1 MCDVEKIRESFKPD
15 HITTLFVGE
24 SAPAGGDFFY
34 DGNSILFRAM
44 KQAFE
49 GSESFLKDFQASGFF
64 LDDLIL
70 EPANNLEDVARDALR
85 WNSVPGLADR
95 IREYQ
100 PSAIVTLMRGI
111 ELMVIEAICQSG
123 HNSKTYH
130 VPFPGTGN
138 WKYFQREMQPVIPEL
153 PTLHGKKWK
162 ESQTVTIEGK
172 RQSIPLTEG
181 PSRAAARSYL
191 RGAGFAKDD
200 LHKPIIGIA
209 NTWTEIGTCNV
220 HLREIAEALKQ
231 GIREAGGTPMEFN
244 TVTISDGITMGT
256 QGMKASLVS
265 REVIADSIELVARG
279 NLFDGLVGIGGCD
292 KNMPGIIMAL
302 CRLDIPG
309 MMLYGGS
316 IAPGKLN
323 GPNGE
328 KIDITIQNVFEG
340 IGAYAAG
347 KIDDAGLEALEANAC
362 PGAGACGGQ
371 FTANTMAMSG
381 ELLGISPMELSGV
394 PATAKNKLEAT
405 RAAGRMLMDAVRA
418 NRRPSQIINRKSL
431 ENTIASV
438 AASGGSTNAV
448 LHLIAIAREL
458 GIDLKMD
465 DFDRISTQTPF
476 ICDLTPAGKYVASD
490 YQAAGGSRLLAKR
503 MIDAGHADGSM
514 LTISGRT
521 LSEEAALAVETPGQ
535 VVIGKFE
542 SPIKPNGGLVILKGN
557 LAPEGSV
564 MKIAA
569 ANRYEHRGPARVFE
583 CEEDCFAAVQTGKI
597 KPNDVLVIR
606 YEGPKG
612 GPGMREMLQVTAAV
626 SGNPELSS
634 TVALLTDGRFSGA
647 TRGFTAGHVA
657 PEAFV
662 GGPIAAVREGDI
674 IHFDIPKRTLNVE
687 ISDEEMRKRLE
698 GFKAPALRWPSGVFR
713 KYVDRVKSASEGAT
727 T

>member
-1 MCDVEKIRESFKPD
+1 M
-15 HITTLFVGE
+15 
-24 SAPAGGDFFY
+24 
-34 DGNSILFRAM
+34 
-44 KQAFE
+44 
-49 GSESFLKDFQASGFF
+49 
-64 LDDLIL
+64 
-70 EPANNLEDVARDALR
+70 
-85 WNSVPGLADR
+85 
-95 IREYQ
+95 
-100 PSAIVTLMRGI
+100 
-111 ELMVIEAICQSG
+111 
-123 HNSKTYH
+123 
-130 VPFPGTGN
+130 
-138 WKYFQREMQPVIPEL
+138 
-153 PTLHGKKWK
+153 
-162 ESQTVTIEGK
+162 TIEGK

-181 PSRAAARSYL
+181 ASRAAARSYL
-191 RGAGFAKDD
+191 RGSGFAKED
-200 LHKPIIGIA
+200 LHKPIIGVA

-340 IGAYAAG
+340 IGSFAAG
-347 KIDDAGLEALEANAC
+347 RIDEAGLEALEANAC

-381 ELLGISPMELSGV
+381 EILGISPIELSGV
-394 PATAKNKLEAT
+394 PATDPRKLEAT
-405 RAAGRMLMDAVRA
+405 RKAGHILMDAVRA
-418 NRRPSQIINRKSL
+418 NLRPSQIITRKAI

-448 LHLIAIAREL
+448 LHLLAIAKEI
-458 GIDLKMD
+458 GIPLSID
-465 DFDRISTQTPF
+465 DFDVISERTPY
-476 ICDLTPAGKYVASD
+476 ICSLTPAGKYVASD

-503 MIDAGHADGSM
+503 MIDAGFADGSA
-514 LTISGRT
+514 LTISGKT
-521 LSEEAALAVETPGQ
+521 LAEEAASAKETPGQ
-535 VVIGKFE
+535 DVIATFE
-542 SPIKPNGGLVILKGN
+542 KPIKPNGGLVILKGN
-557 LAPEGSV
+557 LAPEGCV

-569 ANRYEHRGPARVFE
+569 AGKYEHRGPARVFD
-583 CEEDCFAAVQTGKI
+583 CEEDCFKVVQEGGI
-597 KPNDVLVIR
+597 KPGDVVVIR

-612 GPGMREMLQVTAAV
+612 GPGMREMLQVTAAI
-626 SGNPELSS
+626 SSNAELSAH
-634 TVALLTDGRFSGA
+634 VALLTDGRFSGA

-674 IHFDIPKRTLNVE
+674 ISFDIPKRTLNVE
-687 ISDEEMRKRLE
+687 ISDEEMAARLKD
-698 GFKAPALRWPSGVFR
+698 FKPPALRWPKGVFR
-713 KYVDRVKSASEGAT
+713 KYVDRVSSASEGAT

>member
-1 MCDVEKIRESFKPD
+1 M
-15 HITTLFVGE
+15 
-24 SAPAGGDFFY
+24 
-34 DGNSILFRAM
+34 
-44 KQAFE
+44 
-49 GSESFLKDFQASGFF
+49 
-64 LDDLIL
+64 
-70 EPANNLEDVARDALR
+70 
-85 WNSVPGLADR
+85 
-95 IREYQ
+95 
-100 PSAIVTLMRGI
+100 
-111 ELMVIEAICQSG
+111 
-123 HNSKTYH
+123 
-130 VPFPGTGN
+130 
-138 WKYFQREMQPVIPEL
+138 
-153 PTLHGKKWK
+153 
-162 ESQTVTIEGK
+162 TIEGK

-191 RGAGFAKDD
+191 RGSGFSKDD
-200 LHKPIIGIA
+200 LHRPIIGIA

-220 HLREIAEALKQ
+220 HLRDIAEALKE

-323 GPNGE
+323 GV
-328 KIDITIQNVFEG
+328 DITIQNVFEG
-340 IGAYAAG
+340 IGSYAAG

-381 ELLGISPMELSGV
+381 EILGISPIQLSGV
-394 PATAKNKLEAT
+394 PATWKEKHAAT
-405 RAAGRMLMDAVRA
+405 KEAGRMLMNAVRA
-418 NRRPSQIINRKSL
+418 NRRPSQIITRKSL

-448 LHLIAIAREL
+448 LHLLAIAREL
-458 GIDLKMD
+458 GIKLSID
-465 DFDRISTQTPF
+465 DFDTISKKTPF
-476 ICDLTPAGKYVASD
+476 ICDLVPAGKYMASHF
-490 YQAAGGSRLLAKR
+490 QSAGGSRVLAKR
-503 MIDAGHADGSM
+503 LIDAGFADGST

-521 LSEEAALAVETPGQ
+521 LAEEAALAEEKPGQ
-535 VVIGKFE
+535 VVIHTFDK
-542 SPIKPNGGLVILKGN
+542 PIKPTGGLVILKGN
-557 LAPEGSV
+557 LAPEGCV

-569 ANRYEHRGPARVFE
+569 ADRVEHRGPARVFDT
-583 CEEDCFAAVQTGKI
+583 EEACFAAVQEGRI
-597 KPNDVLVIR
+597 KPGDVLVIR

-612 GPGMREMLQVTAAV
+612 GPGMREMLQVTAAI
-626 SGNPELSS
+626 SSNAELSAH
-634 TVALLTDGRFSGA
+634 VALLTDGRFSGA

-674 IHFDIPKRTLNVE
+674 IHFDIPKRTLTLEVSDAE
-687 ISDEEMRKRLE
+687 IAKRLSD
-698 GFKAPALRWPSGVFR
+698 FAPPALRWPAGVFR
-713 KYVDRVKSASEGAT
+713 KYVDRVTSASIGAT

>member
-1 MCDVEKIRESFKPD
+1 M
-15 HITTLFVGE
+15 
-24 SAPAGGDFFY
+24 
-34 DGNSILFRAM
+34 
-44 KQAFE
+44 
-49 GSESFLKDFQASGFF
+49 
-64 LDDLIL
+64 
-70 EPANNLEDVARDALR
+70 
-85 WNSVPGLADR
+85 
-95 IREYQ
+95 
-100 PSAIVTLMRGI
+100 
-111 ELMVIEAICQSG
+111 
-123 HNSKTYH
+123 
-130 VPFPGTGN
+130 
-138 WKYFQREMQPVIPEL
+138 
-153 PTLHGKKWK
+153 
-162 ESQTVTIEGK
+162 TIEGK

-191 RGAGFAKDD
+191 RGAGFAKED

-220 HLREIAEALKQ
+220 HLRQIAEWLKE

-244 TVTISDGITMGT
+244 TITIHDGITMGT

-316 IAPGKLN
+316 IAPGKLKVA
-323 GPNGE
+323 NGE
-328 KIDITIQNVFEG
+328 TIDITIQNVFEG
-340 IGAYAAG
+340 IGSHAAG
-347 KIDDAGLEALEANAC
+347 RIDDAGLEALEAAAC

-381 ELLGISPMELSGV
+381 EILGISPIQLSGV
-394 PATAKNKLEAT
+394 PATSPDKRAAT
-405 RAAGRMLMDAVRA
+405 IEAGRMLMDAVRA
-418 NRRPSQIINRKSL
+418 NRRPSQIITRKAL
-431 ENTIASV
+431 ENAIASV

-458 GIDLKMD
+458 GIPLNVD
-465 DFDRISTQTPF
+465 DFDEISRRTPF

-490 YQAAGGSRLLAKR
+490 YQAAGGSRVLAQR
-503 MIDAGHADGSM
+503 QIDAGHADGTT

-521 LSEEAALAVETPGQ
+521 LAEEAALAKETPGQ
-535 VVIGKFE
+535 VVIHTFAN
-542 SPIKPNGGLVILKGN
+542 PIKPTGGLVILKGN
-557 LAPEGSV
+557 LAPEGCV

-569 ANRYEHRGPARVFE
+569 ANRVEHRGPARVFE
-583 CEEDCFAAVQTGKI
+583 TEEACFAAVQTGQI
-597 KPNDVLVIR
+597 KPSDVLVIR

-626 SGNPELSS
+626 SSNAELSA
-634 TVALLTDGRFSGA
+634 TVALMTDGRFSGA

-674 IHFDIPKRTLNVE
+674 IHFDIPNRKLTLEVSNDE
-687 ISDEEMRKRLE
+687 IAARLK
-698 GFKAPALRWPSGVFR
+698 GFTPPPLRWPKGVFK
-713 KYVDRVKSASEGAT
+713 KYVDHVTSASEGAT

>member
-1 MCDVEKIRESFKPD
+1 M
-15 HITTLFVGE
+15 
-24 SAPAGGDFFY
+24 
-34 DGNSILFRAM
+34 
-44 KQAFE
+44 
-49 GSESFLKDFQASGFF
+49 
-64 LDDLIL
+64 
-70 EPANNLEDVARDALR
+70 
-85 WNSVPGLADR
+85 
-95 IREYQ
+95 
-100 PSAIVTLMRGI
+100 
-111 ELMVIEAICQSG
+111 
-123 HNSKTYH
+123 
-130 VPFPGTGN
+130 
-138 WKYFQREMQPVIPEL
+138 
-153 PTLHGKKWK
+153 
-162 ESQTVTIEGK
+162 TIEGK

-191 RGAGFAKDD
+191 RGSGFKKDD
-200 LHKPIIGIA
+200 LHKPIIGVA

-220 HLREIAEALKQ
+220 HLREIAEALKE

-244 TVTISDGITMGT
+244 TITISDGITMGT

-323 GPNGE
+323 GPDGK

-340 IGAYAAG
+340 IGSYAAG
-347 KIDDAGLEALEANAC
+347 RIDDAGLEALEANAC

-371 FTANTMAMSG
+371 FTANTMAMSA
-381 ELLGISPMELSGV
+381 EILGIAPIELSGV
-394 PATAKNKLEAT
+394 PATAPNKLEAT
-405 RAAGRMLMDAVRA
+405 RAAGRILMDAVRA
-418 NRRPSQIINRKSL
+418 NRRPSQIITRKSL

-448 LHLIAIAREL
+448 LHLLAIAREM
-458 GIDLKMD
+458 GIELSID
-465 DFDRISTQTPF
+465 DFDAISARTPY
-476 ICDLTPAGKYVASD
+476 ICSLTPAGKYVASD

-503 MIDAGHADGSM
+503 MIDAGHADGSA
-514 LTISGRT
+514 LTVSGKT
-521 LSEEAALAVETPGQ
+521 LAEEAASAKETPGQ
-535 VVIGKFE
+535 DVIATFE
-542 SPIKPNGGLVILKGN
+542 KPIKPNGGLVILKGN
-557 LAPEGSV
+557 LAPEGCV

-569 ANRYEHRGPARVFE
+569 AGKYDHRGPARVFDS
-583 CEEDCFAAVQTGKI
+583 EEDCFKVVQAGGI
-597 KPNDVLVIR
+597 KPGDVVVIR

-612 GPGMREMLQVTAAV
+612 GPGMREMLQVTAAI
-626 SGNPELSS
+626 SSNAELSAQ
-634 TVALLTDGRFSGA
+634 VALLTDGRFSGA

-674 IHFDIPKRTLNVE
+674 ISFDIAKRTLDVE
-687 ISDEEMRKRLE
+687 ISKEEMAARLKD
-698 GFKAPALRWPSGVFR
+698 FKPPALRWPKGVFR
-713 KYVDRVKSASEGAT
+713 KYVDRVNSASEGAT

>member
-1 MCDVEKIRESFKPD
+1 M
-15 HITTLFVGE
+15 
-24 SAPAGGDFFY
+24 
-34 DGNSILFRAM
+34 
-44 KQAFE
+44 
-49 GSESFLKDFQASGFF
+49 
-64 LDDLIL
+64 
-70 EPANNLEDVARDALR
+70 
-85 WNSVPGLADR
+85 
-95 IREYQ
+95 
-100 PSAIVTLMRGI
+100 
-111 ELMVIEAICQSG
+111 
-123 HNSKTYH
+123 
-130 VPFPGTGN
+130 
-138 WKYFQREMQPVIPEL
+138 
-153 PTLHGKKWK
+153 
-162 ESQTVTIEGK
+162 TIEGK

-191 RGAGFAKDD
+191 RGVGFSKEE
-200 LHKPIIGIA
+200 LHQPIIGIA
-209 NTWTEIGTCNV
+209 NTWTEIGTCNM
-220 HLREIAEALKQ
+220 HLREIAEALKE

-244 TVTISDGITMGT
+244 TITIHDGITMGT

-323 GPNGE
+323 GPDGRE
-328 KIDITIQNVFEG
+328 IDITIQDVFEG
-340 IGAYAAG
+340 IGSHAAG
-347 KIDDAGLEALEANAC
+347 RIDDAGLEALEANAC

-381 ELLGISPMELSGV
+381 EILGISPIKLSGV
-394 PATAKNKLEAT
+394 PATSPEKLAACRE
-405 RAAGRMLMDAVRA
+405 AGRMLMDAVRA
-418 NRRPSQIINRKSL
+418 NRRPSQIITRKSI

-448 LHLIAIAREL
+448 LHLLAIAREMNIPL
-458 GIDLKMD
+458 TID
-465 DFDRISTQTPF
+465 DFDIISKRTPY
-476 ICDLTPAGKYVASD
+476 ICSLTPAGKYVASD

-503 MIDAGHADGSM
+503 LIDAGHADGST
-514 LTISGRT
+514 LTISGKT
-521 LSEEAALAVETPGQ
+521 LAEEAALAEETPGQ
-535 VVIGKFE
+535 QVIGTFE
-542 SPIKPNGGLVILKGN
+542 EPIKPNGGLVILKGN
-557 LAPEGSV
+557 LAPEGCV

-569 ANRYEHRGPARVFE
+569 ANRMDHRGPARVFD
-583 CEEDCFAAVQTGKI
+583 CEEDCFAAVQTGQI
-597 KPNDVLVIR
+597 KPGDVLVIR

-626 SGNPELSS
+626 SSSAELSA

-674 IHFDIPKRTLNVE
+674 IHFDIANRKLDVE
-687 ISDEEMRKRLE
+687 ISEEEMAARLK
-698 GFKAPALRWPSGVFR
+698 GFTPPALRWPRGVFR
-713 KYVDRVKSASEGAT
+713 KYVDRVTSASEGAT

>member
-1 MCDVEKIRESFKPD
+1 M
-15 HITTLFVGE
+15 
-24 SAPAGGDFFY
+24 
-34 DGNSILFRAM
+34 
-44 KQAFE
+44 
-49 GSESFLKDFQASGFF
+49 
-64 LDDLIL
+64 
-70 EPANNLEDVARDALR
+70 
-85 WNSVPGLADR
+85 
-95 IREYQ
+95 
-100 PSAIVTLMRGI
+100 
-111 ELMVIEAICQSG
+111 
-123 HNSKTYH
+123 
-130 VPFPGTGN
+130 
-138 WKYFQREMQPVIPEL
+138 
-153 PTLHGKKWK
+153 
-162 ESQTVTIEGK
+162 TIEGK
-172 RQSIPLTEG
+172 RNSIPLTEG

-191 RGAGFAKDD
+191 RGSGFSKDD

-220 HLREIAEALKQ
+220 HLHEIAEALKE

-244 TVTISDGITMGT
+244 TITISDGITMGT

-323 GPNGE
+323 G
-328 KIDITIQNVFEG
+328 IDITIQNVFEG
-340 IGAYAAG
+340 IGSYAAG

-381 ELLGISPMELSGV
+381 EILGISPIQLSGV
-394 PATAKNKLEAT
+394 PATATDKHAAT
-405 RAAGRMLMDAVRA
+405 REAGRMMMEVVRA
-418 NRRPSQIINRKSL
+418 NRRPSQIITRKSL

-448 LHLIAIAREL
+448 LHLLAIAKEM
-458 GIDLKMD
+458 GIDLSID
-465 DFDRISTQTPF
+465 DFDAISKRTPF
-476 ICDLTPAGKYVASD
+476 ICDLVPAGKFMASHF
-490 YQAAGGSRLLAKR
+490 QAAGGSRVLAR
-503 MIDAGHADGSM
+503 RLIDAGHADGST

-521 LSEEAALAVETPGQ
+521 LAQEAALAQETPGQ
-535 VVIGKFE
+535 VVIHTFDK
-542 SPIKPNGGLVILKGN
+542 PIKPTGGLVILKGN
-557 LAPEGSV
+557 LAPEGCV
-564 MKIAA
+564 MKVAA
-569 ANRYEHRGPARVFE
+569 ADRIEHRGPARVFD
-583 CEEDCFAAVQTGKI
+583 CEEDCFAAVQSGKI
-597 KPNDVLVIR
+597 NAGDVLVIR

-612 GPGMREMLQVTAAV
+612 GPGMREMLQVTAAI
-626 SGNPELSS
+626 SSNAELSAH
-634 TVALLTDGRFSGA
+634 VALLTDGRFSGA

-674 IHFDIPKRTLNVE
+674 IHFDIAKRVLTLEVSEAE
-687 ISDEEMRKRLE
+687 IANRLK
-698 GFKAPALRWPSGVFR
+698 GFKAPALRWPGGVFR
-713 KYVDRVKSASEGAT
+713 KYVDRVNSASLGAT

>member
-1 MCDVEKIRESFKPD
+1 M
-15 HITTLFVGE
+15 
-24 SAPAGGDFFY
+24 
-34 DGNSILFRAM
+34 
-44 KQAFE
+44 
-49 GSESFLKDFQASGFF
+49 
-64 LDDLIL
+64 
-70 EPANNLEDVARDALR
+70 
-85 WNSVPGLADR
+85 
-95 IREYQ
+95 
-100 PSAIVTLMRGI
+100 
-111 ELMVIEAICQSG
+111 
-123 HNSKTYH
+123 
-130 VPFPGTGN
+130 
-138 WKYFQREMQPVIPEL
+138 
-153 PTLHGKKWK
+153 
-162 ESQTVTIEGK
+162 TIEGK
-172 RQSIPLTEG
+172 RQSIPMTEG

-191 RGAGFAKDD
+191 RGVGYTKED

-220 HLREIAEALKQ
+220 HLREIAEALKE

-244 TVTISDGITMGT
+244 TITISDGITMGT

-340 IGAYAAG
+340 IGSHAAG
-347 KIDDAGLEALEANAC
+347 RIDDAGLEALEANAC

-381 ELLGISPMELSGV
+381 EILGISPIQISGV
-394 PATAKNKLEAT
+394 PATNADKHAAT
-405 RAAGRMLMDAVRA
+405 REAGRILMDAVRA
-418 NRRPSQIINRKSL
+418 NRRPSEIITRKSL

-448 LHLIAIAREL
+448 LHLIAIAREI
-458 GIDLKMD
+458 GIDLSID
-465 DFDRISTQTPF
+465 DFDEISKRTPF
-476 ICDLTPAGKYVASD
+476 ICDLTPAGKFVASD

-503 MIDAGHADGSM
+503 LIEAGHADGST

-521 LSEEAALAVETPGQ
+521 LGEEAALAEETPGQ
-535 VVIGKFE
+535 VVIHTFE
-542 SPIKPNGGLVILKGN
+542 NPIKPTGGLVILKGN
-557 LAPEGSV
+557 LAPEGCV

-569 ANRYEHRGPARVFE
+569 ANRVEHRGPARVFE
-583 CEEDCFAAVQTGKI
+583 CEEDCFAAVQTGQI
-597 KPNDVLVIR
+597 KSGDVLVIR

-612 GPGMREMLQVTAAV
+612 GPGMREMLQVTAAI
-626 SGNPELSS
+626 SSNAELSA
-634 TVALLTDGRFSGA
+634 TVALMTDGRFSGA

-662 GGPIAAVREGDI
+662 GGPIAAVREGDMI
-674 IHFDIPKRTLNVE
+674 DFDIPNRTLTLEVSNEE
-687 ISDEEMRKRLE
+687 IAERLKD
-698 GFKAPALRWPSGVFR
+698 FTPPALRWPQGVFR
-713 KYVDRVKSASEGAT
+713 KYVDRVTLASEGAT